1 MDAKTIKDLMV
12 SLDEYAVV
20 PEDATVLEALNALE
34 SAQENLP
41 PGREPHR
48 AVLVV
53 DKRKKVVGK
62 IGQLAFLRALEPK
75 YLHLGDLK
83 TLARAG
89 LSEDFVDEMMEN
101 LSFLRGSLED
111 ICRQAGSLRARDVMH
126 PVSESIDENA
136 PLAEAIHK
144 IVLWQ
149 TLSILVTRRGEVVG
163 ILRLSDL
170 FTAVS
175 ARIKGKPA

>member
-1 MDAKTIKDLMV
+1 MDARTVKDLMV
-12 SLDEYAVV
+12 SLGEYAVV
-20 PEDATVLEALNALE
+20 PEDATILEALNALE
-34 SAQENLP
+34 LAQDNLP

-53 DKRKKVVGK
+53 DKNKRVVGK

-75 YLHLGDLK
+75 YLYLGDLK
-83 TLARAG
+83 TLSRAG
-89 LSEDFVDEMMEN
+89 LSETFIGDMMEN
-101 LSFLRGSLED
+101 LSFLRGTLDD
-111 ICRQAGSLRARDVMH
+111 ICRQVQSLRVRDVMH

-136 PLAEAIHK
+136 PLTEAIHK
-144 IVLWQ
+144 IVIWQ
-149 TLSILVTRRGEVVG
+149 TLSILVTRQSEVVG

-175 ARIKGKPA
+175 ARIKQEAA

>member
-1 MDAKTIKDLMV
+1 MDARTVKDLMV

-20 PEDATVLEALNALE
+20 PEQATVLDALNALE
-34 SAQENLP
+34 LAQENLP
-41 PGREPHR
+41 PRREPHR

-53 DKRKKVVGK
+53 DKKKKVIGK

-75 YLHLGDLK
+75 YLYLGDLK
-83 TLARAG
+83 TLSRAG
-89 LSEDFVDEMMEN
+89 LSDEFIGDMMEN
-101 LSFLRGSLED
+101 LSFMRGSLED
-111 ICRQAGSLRARDVMH
+111 ICRQAGLLKARDVMH
-126 PVSESIDENA
+126 PVSESIDEDA

-149 TLSILVTRRGEVVG
+149 TLSILVTRRSEAVG

-170 FTAVS
+170 FTTVA
-175 ARIKGKPA
+175 AKIKHTTA

>member
-1 MDAKTIKDLMV
+1 MDARTVKDLMV
-12 SLDEYAVV
+12 SLDEYGVV
-20 PEDATVLEALNALE
+20 PEDATILDALNALE
-34 SAQENLP
+34 LSQENLP

-53 DKRKKVVGK
+53 DKKKKVIGK
-62 IGQLAFLRALEPK
+62 IGHLAFLRALEPK
-75 YLHLGDLK
+75 YLYLGDLK
-83 TLARAG
+83 TLARVG
-89 LSEDFVDEMMEN
+89 LSDEFIADMMEN
-101 LSFLRGSLED
+101 LSFLRGSLDD
-111 ICRQAGSLRARDVMH
+111 ICRQAGSLKATDVMH

-149 TLSILVTRRGEVVG
+149 TLSVLVTRRSEVVG

-175 ARIKGKPA
+175 GKMKQRTA